1 MVWFCLIYESII
13 KCHHKLTRID
23 AALNSLLLIIYMLI
37 MLNVLV
43 CQVIMLAFAN

>member
-1 MVWFCLIYESII
+1 MVRFCLISESII
-13 KCHHKLTRID
+13 KCHHKLSRID
-23 AALNSLLLIIYMLI
+23 AALNSLLIIYMFI